1 MPERIRLS
9 LRGKL
14 VWWKGST
21 IICRYRHVTIG
32 PHQQAHC
39 HSQFGH
45 DYFAILR
52 AAPARAQDAARPPVG
67 GVISSPDAMIFYLAR
82 GPEGI
87 CGPNCSEWIAAE
99 GVVEWDTFKRLFA
112 FAARLGE
119 RKLPVILNVWGESD
133 LKVAMSLGEIIREH
147 GLDVS
152 AGKTVVAGCADA
164 TEAACMALKRSG
176 KSLDAG
182 IDISAVEC
190 DIDCVL
196 ILAGG
201 VHRMLPAGAKVII
214 GLTQVRNRF
223 APNVS
228 DAQQE
233 GLEAFFGHQ
242 CRIYLKQM
250 GVATDVADVIE
261 QNAATGRAKQILSDG
276 WLRLGIVT
284 GPAP

>member
-1 MPERIRLS
+1 MSRSGLISTLFVMTI
-9 LRGKL
+9 L
-14 VWWKGST
+14 VMAT
-21 IICRYRHVTIG
+21 
-32 PHQQAHC
+32 
-39 HSQFGH
+39 
-45 DYFAILR
+45 LL
-52 AAPARAQDAARPPVG
+52 APAARSQDAARPPVG
-67 GVISSPDAMIFYLAR
+67 GVISPADAMIFYLAR
-82 GPEGI
+82 GPEGA

-112 FAARLGE
+112 FAGRLGE
-119 RKLPVILNVWGESD
+119 RKLPVILHVWGEGD
-133 LKVAMSLGEIIREH
+133 VKVAMSMGKIIREH

-164 TEAACMALKRSG
+164 TEAACIALKRSS

-190 DIDCVL
+190 DINCVL

-214 GLTQVRNRF
+214 GPTHVRNRL

-228 DAQQE
+228 DDQQK
-233 GLEAFFGHQ
+233 GLQAFYREQ
-242 CRIYLKQM
+242 YRIYLTQM
-250 GVATDVADVIE
+250 GVATDVAGIIE
-261 QNAATGRAKQILSDG
+261 QNAASGRATQILPAG